1 MFNVQ
6 CYQLTTPLPFGE
18 GSGERLLFSSSFPFS
33 PQFLPTPVAL
43 RCQGAVLRQHRADNY
58 SLKFA
63 YIEVKHKDE
72 FRHLD

>member
-1 MFNVQ
+1 MLNIQ

-33 PQFLPTPVAL
+33 PQSLPTLVAL
-43 RCQGAVLRQHRADNY
+43 RYQGAVLRQHRDDNY
-58 SLKFA
+58 FLKFA